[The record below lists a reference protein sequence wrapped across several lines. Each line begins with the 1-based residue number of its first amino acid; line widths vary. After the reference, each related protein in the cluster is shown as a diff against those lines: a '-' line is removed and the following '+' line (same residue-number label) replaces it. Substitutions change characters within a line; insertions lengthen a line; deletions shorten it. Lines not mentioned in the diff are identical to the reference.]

1 MAQWSLMVRR
11 PRPRKST
18 RRSAAARREQ
28 LLNVTTRLVA
38 EQGFHAISI
47 EAVSARAGVTR
58 PLVYNHFRDLRE
70 LLEAVIERETSRALA
85 QVSETTLTNLDEGD
99 PGQLMLEALDAYLQA
114 VRSSPS
120 TWRLVLMPPEGAP
133 AALHAKIAEGRAAV
147 LERLS
152 RAVQPLTDRSAEPR
166 DAELTARVLSA
177 LSDEYARLVL
187 TDPDRFPPQR
197 LVRHARWWLGRSPLV
212 PGRVAKRPD

>member
-1 MAQWSLMVRR
+1 MLD
-11 PRPRKST
+11 
-18 RRSAAARREQ
+18 
-28 LLNVTTRLVA
+28 VTARLVA
-38 EQGFHAISI
+38 EGGFHTISI

-58 PLVYNHFRDLRE
+58 ALVYNHFRDLRE

-85 QVSETTLTNLDEGD
+85 QVSETTLTNLSEGD
-99 PGQLMLEALDAYLQA
+99 PRELMLEALDAYLNA

-133 AALHAKIAEGRAAV
+133 PALHAKIANGRAAV

-152 RAVQPLTDRSAEPR
+152 RAVRPLTDRSAQPR

-177 LSDEYARLVL
+177 ISDEYARLLL
-187 TDPDRFPPQR
+187 TDPDRFPPHR
-197 LVRHARWWLGRSPLV
+197 LLQHARWWLRAP
-212 PGRVAKRPD
+212 VANK